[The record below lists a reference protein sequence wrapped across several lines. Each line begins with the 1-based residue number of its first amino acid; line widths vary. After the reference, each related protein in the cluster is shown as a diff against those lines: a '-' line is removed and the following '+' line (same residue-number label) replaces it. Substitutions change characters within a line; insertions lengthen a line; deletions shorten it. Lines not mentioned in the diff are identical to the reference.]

1 MKIPYLKKKPELK
14 SYHNVTWEDNYSW
27 IHQKNILEVLRDKT
41 KLDPEVKNYLDEE
54 NSYANYHLKD
64 TENLQKKLFDEIKG
78 RIKLDDESL
87 PYKDHT
93 YEYWSKTTA
102 VGNYSIKL
110 RKKIDTDLVE
120 EIWNGDEEKK
130 KLETEYFGVG
140 DLEVSNNDKYLGYSL
155 DIKGSEYYTIFIRDI
170 KTNEI
175 ITKEISET
183 SGGITFSLDDK
194 YVFYSKLDQNHRA
207 RKIYR
212 HEIGNFNGQDELIFE
227 EKSEAFTVS
236 IGLSSDEKYYFINT
250 SDHNTSEQY
259 YFGVDEINIKPK
271 LIIKREKGIIYSVS
285 SWDSKFFNHTNKD
298 AEDFKID
305 VSDSLEKQ
313 NWKTFIPPRDEVLI
327 GGCTFLKNWIIRS
340 ETSNALDKLFVKNIS
355 SGVEEELIF
364 SNETVYVPGISL
376 IQKDRDTDNV
386 YLGYSSPKTPSRVYS
401 YNLSTKTKKL
411 VKEQEI
417 PSGHNPEDY
426 IVERVDYKS
435 HDGRLVPLTITR
447 HKKTK
452 IDGSANLLLYGYGS
466 YGSSMSPNFSS
477 TRLSLINR
485 DIIWATAHI
494 RGGMEKGMKW
504 WKEGKLINKK
514 NTFEDYIH
522 AAKYLIDNNYSSKG
536 KIIGMGGSAGGLLM
550 GAVVNQAPELFLGI
564 IMAVPFVDSLTTNL
578 DHSLPLTVGEF
589 DEFGN
594 AKDIKEHFD
603 YIFSYAP
610 YNNIKK
616 MDYPHILI
624 TTSLSANTL
633 AVTPEPHENTIFLLW
648 SKLNGLNFST
658 ILSLAINVRSSV
670 FINSEKGKQNEF
682 LIDPLLKPFLG
693 SATFPSN
700 LSILL
705 ASITLNSFSE
715 IFLSI
720 SCLSFT
726 SFLFSLA
733 L

>member
-1 MKIPYLKKKPELK
+1 MKIPHLKKKRELK
-14 SYHNVTWEDNYSW
+14 SCHDVTWEDNYSW
-27 IHQKNILEVLRDKT
+27 IHQNNILEVLRDKN
-41 KLDPEVKNYLDEE
+41 KLLPEVKNYLEEE
-54 NSYANYHLKD
+54 NKYTDHHL
-64 TENLQKKLFDEIKG
+64 ENTKPIQKKLFDEIKA

-93 YEYWSKTTA
+93 YEYWTKTTKT
-102 VGNYSIKL
+102 GNYSIKL
-110 RKKIDTDLVE
+110 RKKINSDEIE
-120 EIWNGDEEKK
+120 EIWNGDKEKEN
-130 KLETEYFGVG
+130 LGVEYFGVG

-155 DIKGSEYYTIFIRDI
+155 DTKGSEYYTIFIRNI
-170 KTNEI
+170 ENNEI
-175 ITKEISET
+175 ITKEITET

-194 YVFYSKLDQNHRA
+194 FIYYSKLDENHRA

-212 HEIGNFNGQDELIFE
+212 HEIGNFKDQDQLIFE
-227 EKSEAFTVS
+227 EKTEAFTVG
-236 IGLSSDEKYYFINT
+236 IGLSSDEKYYFINS

-259 YFGVDEINIKPK
+259 YFSVEEKNPKPK
-271 LIIKREKGIIYSVS
+271 LIMEREKGILYSIS
-285 SWDSKFFNHTNKD
+285 SWDGKFYNHTNKN

-305 VSDSLEKQ
+305 VSDSLENQ
-313 NWKTFIPPRDEVLI
+313 EWKTFIPARDEVLI
-327 GGCTFLKNWIIRS
+327 GGLTFLKDWIIRS
-340 ETSNALDKLFVKNIS
+340 ETSDALDKLFVKNIS
-355 SGVEEELIF
+355 TGIEEELIF
-364 SNETVYVPGISL
+364 SDEKIYVPGVSL
-376 IQKDRDTDNV
+376 VQRDRNTNDI

-401 YNLSTKTKKL
+401 YNLKNKSKKL

-417 PSGHNPEDY
+417 PSGHNPDDY
-426 IVERVDYKS
+426 VVERVEYKS

-477 TRLSLINR
+477 TRLSLIDR

-504 WKEGKLINKK
+504 WKEGKLTNKK
-514 NTFEDYIH
+514 NTFEDYIY
-522 AAKYLIDNNYSSKG
+522 AAKYLIDKKYSSKG

-594 AKDIKEHFD
+594 AKDNKEHFD

-624 TTSLSANTL
+624 TTSLSDNRVLFDEPAKFTAKLRDYKTDNNLLLLKTEMNAGHGGKSGRDGAIEEI
-633 AVTPEPHENTIFLLW
+633 AVDYAFALKI
-648 SKLNGLNFST
+648 
-658 ILSLAINVRSSV
+658 
-670 FINSEKGKQNEF
+670 SEK
-682 LIDPLLKPFLG
+682 I
-693 SATFPSN
+693 
-700 LSILL
+700 
-705 ASITLNSFSE
+705 
-715 IFLSI
+715 
-720 SCLSFT
+720 
-726 SFLFSLA
+726 
-733 L
+733 

>member
-41 KLDPEVKNYLDEE
+41 KLDPEVKNYLDKE
-54 NSYANYHLKD
+54 NSYADYHLKD
-64 TENLQKKLFDEIKG
+64 TENLQKKLFDEIKA

-102 VGNYSIKL
+102 IGNYSIKL

-155 DIKGSEYYTIFIRDI
+155 DTKGSEYYTIFIRDI
-170 KTNEI
+170 KTNKI
-175 ITKEISET
+175 ITKEITET
-183 SGGITFSLDDK
+183 SGGITFSLDDR

-212 HEIGNFNGQDELIFE
+212 HEIGNFNSQDELIFE

-259 YFGVDEINIKPK
+259 YFGVDEINTKPK
-271 LIIKREKGIIYSVS
+271 LIMKREKGIIYSVS
-285 SWDSKFFNHTNKD
+285 SWDNKFYNHTNKD

-313 NWKTFIPPRDEVLI
+313 NWETFIPPRDEVLI

-364 SNETVYVPGISL
+364 SNENVYVPGISL
-376 IQKDRDTDNV
+376 TQRNRDTDNV

-401 YNLSTKTKKL
+401 YNLSTKAKKL

-504 WKEGKLINKK
+504 WKEGKLTNKK

-624 TTSLSANTL
+624 TTSLSDNRVL
-633 AVTPEPHENTIFLLW
+633 FDEPAKFTAKLRDYKTDNNLL
-648 SKLNGLNFST
+648 
-658 ILSLAINVRSSV
+658 
-670 FINSEKGKQNEF
+670 
-682 LIDPLLKPFLG
+682 LLKTEMNAG
-693 SATFPSN
+693 HGGKSGRDGA
-700 LSILL
+700 IE
-705 ASITLNSFSE
+705 E
-715 IFLSI
+715 IAIDYAF
-720 SCLSFT
+720 
-726 SFLFSLA
+726 A
-733 L
+733 LKIAEKI